1 MAPVKVGPVTR
12 YLRNQDNAQWRPTTF
27 GLMLSVVAQAWRVE
41 QENNTVQTQ
50 TQTQTQAS
58 AAHTAHGAGNEIP
71 YEELLRVLGHLIDT
85 GDWHEVVVVE
95 TNGGILLKGIK
106 IERGQA
112 GNPFEIYTERWYSRA
127 ELLDISVE
135 RSGRR
140 SSGIKKL
147 TRFLAR

>member
-1 MAPVKVGPVTR
+1 MQRQATAP
-12 YLRNQDNAQWRPTTF
+12 
-27 GLMLSVVAQAWRVE
+27 GLP
-41 QENNTVQTQ
+41 
-50 TQTQTQAS
+50 
-58 AAHTAHGAGNEIP
+58 HTAVPALSSELAVP

-95 TNGGILLKGIK
+95 TNGGVLLKGIK

-112 GNPFEIYTERWYSRA
+112 GIPLEISAEHWYARA
-127 ELLDISVE
+127 ELLEISLE
-135 RSGRR
+135 RSARR

>member
-1 MAPVKVGPVTR
+1 MQRQATAPSPSHTTA
-12 YLRNQDNAQWRPTTF
+12 AQSSE
-27 GLMLSVVAQAWRVE
+27 LAV
-41 QENNTVQTQ
+41 
-50 TQTQTQAS
+50 
-58 AAHTAHGAGNEIP
+58 P

-95 TNGGILLKGIK
+95 SNGGVLLKGIK

-112 GNPFEIYTERWYSRA
+112 GIPLEISAEHWYSRA
-127 ELLDISVE
+127 ELLEISLE

-140 SSGIKKL
+140 SSGVKKL